1 MQVPVLASIV
11 PSRSSAARVVALGA
25 ALFWVLVLSLIAD
38 FRYDGDIR
46 ALLCIGEEMRHP
58 PAFDS
63 VPTAG
68 PWGYDGQHYGA
79 VATDPF
85 LRKPAT
91 IQSIDAPSYRATRIM
106 VPLLAWLLALGN
118 PAAAIVVYQLLCWGF
133 GLAAIFLV
141 ARWLAAERLSPWW
154 ALLLLAGTGL
164 AAAMLRSTPDTA
176 ALFFTL
182 AALWLHARGRDPQ
195 ALVLACA
202 AALARET
209 SYLVALAIALD
220 ELRRRRFASAAAF
233 VSVPLALVIGWQ
245 LYLRS
250 VLGAAF
256 ETGTGNFSVPFIWLK
271 DKLPTVFQGGHI
283 WWMEFFGLCA
293 VVATVLSMVV
303 VATRPSSWTATE
315 LAFLAF
321 GAMGLF
327 LSYNVYCET
336 WAYARALVVLP
347 FLAVLIA
354 VRQTAPFR
362 RWTLLSVAILYLLSG
377 AAMTRGEVREALEGR
392 TLLAALRGEPP
403 ASAGVTPR
411 VPVGPARPLY
421 VLPVA
426 NAQGRA
432 GADYKTRLEIAN
444 LAPIENR
451 IKLELLPAGTGVVPR
466 RKMLVLKSGQTL
478 SWQNAVDELF
488 SFGGAG
494 ALRLLPRFGPVAV
507 RSLTA
512 NVAAGA
518 PQGTLL
524 PALTDDDLIRSGVRA
539 RMSGLAHDP
548 VPEAAVRTN
557 IGLLN
562 LAPVTILVHVEPYA
576 RGPRPLGRL
585 DQQLGP
591 GEFMQIDDVFAKVKA
606 GRVGNGSAVV
616 QTSSKGG
623 AFLAY
628 ASVIRGPDA
637 PAVYVFPEKER
648 SFPAPPRD

>member
-1 MQVPVLASIV
+1 MQKTVLGSLA
-11 PSRSSAARVVALGA
+11 PSRSNAARLVALVA
-25 ALFWVLVLSLIAD
+25 TLFWALVVIFTAD
-38 FRYDGDIR
+38 FRYGGDVR
-46 ALLCIGEEMRHP
+46 ALLCVGEETHHP
-58 PAFDS
+58 AAFDT

-68 PWGYDGQHYGA
+68 PWGYDGQQYA
-79 VATDPF
+79 ALATDPF
-85 LRKPAT
+85 LRKLDTSEAL
-91 IQSIDAPSYRATRIM
+91 DAPSYRATRMM
-106 VPLLAWLLALGN
+106 VPLLAWLLALGSSS
-118 PAAAIVVYQLLCWGF
+118 AAIVVYQLLCWGF
-133 GLAAIFLV
+133 GLAAVFLV
-141 ARWLAAERLSPWW
+141 ARWLAAEGHSPWW
-154 ALLLLAGTGL
+154 ALLLVTGAGLAG
-164 AAAMLRSTPDTA
+164 AMIRSTPDTA
-176 ALFFTL
+176 ALFFML
-182 AALWLHARGRDPQ
+182 AALWLHARRRYPL
-195 ALVLACA
+195 AVVLASA
-202 AALARET
+202 AVLSRET

-233 VSVPLALVIGWQ
+233 ASVPLAFVVGWQ

-256 ETGTGNFSVPFIWLK
+256 ETGTGNFSLPFIWLPQ
-271 DKLPTVFQGGHI
+271 KLPTVFVGGHI
-283 WWMEFFGLCA
+283 WWMEFLGLCA
-293 VVATVLSMVV
+293 IAATVLAMVV
-303 VATRPSSWTATE
+303 VVTKPSSWAAPE
-315 LAFLAF
+315 LAFLGFAV
-321 GAMGLF
+321 MGLF

-336 WAYARALVVLP
+336 WAYARALVALP
-347 FLAVLIA
+347 FLAVPIA
-354 VRQTAPFR
+354 GRQSAPLR
-362 RWTLLSVAILYLLSG
+362 RWILLSVPILYLLSG
-377 AAMTRGEVREALEGR
+377 AAMTQGEVREALEGR

-411 VPVGPARPLY
+411 APVAPARPIY

-426 NAQGRA
+426 SAGGRA
-432 GADYKTRLEIAN
+432 GAAYQTRLEIAN

-451 IKLELLPAGTGVVPR
+451 VKLELLPAGTGIAPL
-466 RKMLVLKSGQTL
+466 RKIIVLKPGQTL
-478 SWQNAVDELF
+478 TWQNAVDELF

-494 ALRLLPRFGPVAV
+494 ALRLVPRFGPVAA

-518 PQGTLL
+518 PQGALL

-562 LAPVTILVHVEPYA
+562 LAPVTIVVRVEPYA

-585 DQQLGP
+585 DQKLGP
-591 GEFMQIDDVFAKVKA
+591 GEFLQIDDVFAKVKA
-606 GRVGNGSAVV
+606 GSVGNGSAVV

-637 PAVYVFPEKER
+637 PAVYVFPEKEPPV
-648 SFPAPPRD
+648 SDPARD